1 MSVSRIFAF
10 GMAGMAALLVA
21 GCSAGDEIPALHG
34 PEADGAGS
42 ISLALSDGSVTS
54 AVTAGQVTS
63 FRVRFYDSAPKT
75 ATDDAYFYSEC
86 WPASA
91 GFTVDH
97 LKVGKDYTVVYEGY
111 TASTCAASSLATFGL
126 RGGVDIQEAGS
137 GDAYYYI
144 QVNRKGASTPF
155 PLPDSQLNPT
165 KGGYTCTSDDDCR
178 QLIDCPDKT
187 CRFGKYVACD
197 MPSTNCECPSDQPKC
212 TKGQKFQAYVVHPSA
227 ICDKEGGS
235 VCRLPSLFPLNSRAG
250 RAFHSA
256 MATPDGKVTLYGGF
270 NSGDASH
277 LSVRT
282 PQTDAFNGSTS
293 LFFQSPVDD
302 TKDEFGM
309 ATVVLAGSGRKM
321 IVLGGASTV
330 GVQAFGGV
338 SVPVPGPETCPGAD
352 QCALGATSVGSVVDL
367 VSGTVTQSALPFST
381 VGALATVV
389 PSTDKTIKVF
399 VRTGLV
405 LNAATATTIEAGTSS
420 YLCTIATDDNML
432 CTLIGVAGA
441 GVARAGATGI
451 CLVDAA
457 VEGCKE
463 YLVLGGNKAD
473 AGPNAFAEVYLAAD
487 GTVKNLTGDAANLP
501 KTLYLASGVRVG
513 GRVWT
518 FGGALA
524 WPAAPDAGPTS
535 YTVDSAKGSI
545 TAQQPV
551 VDTAVLPDL
560 LRVYHQATALSD
572 GKTVLMTGGAGPDG
586 KATATARLFKVDGAV
601 LTAAGSATL
610 ASVRL
615 GHTATLITGGLMDG
629 AVLISGG
636 LTGID
641 QAPRFAAGSELFLP

>member
-1 MSVSRIFAF
+1 MSVLRIHGFCL
-10 GMAGMAALLVA
+10 AGAAALLVM
-21 GCSAGDEIPALHG
+21 GCAAGDDAPTLHG

-54 AVTAGQVTS
+54 AVTGGQVTS
-63 FRVRFYDSAPKT
+63 FRVRFFDTVPT
-75 ATDDAYFYSEC
+75 TVTEDPYFYSEC

-97 LKVGKDYTVVYEGY
+97 LKVAKDYTVVYEGY
-111 TASTCAASSLATFGL
+111 TDTTCAASALATFGL

-144 QVNRKGASTPF
+144 QVNRKGASTAF

-165 KGGYTCTSDDDCR
+165 KGGYTCTTDDDCR

-197 MPSTNCECPSDQPKC
+197 MPTTNCECPTDQPKC
-212 TKGQKFQAYVVHPSA
+212 AKGQKFQAYVVHPSA

-235 VCRLPSLFPLNSRAG
+235 VCRLPSLFPLNSREG
-250 RAFHSA
+250 RAFHAALS
-256 MATPDGKVTLYGGF
+256 TPDGKVTLYGGF
-270 NSGDASH
+270 NSGDAVH

-293 LFFQSPVDD
+293 LFFQSPADD
-302 TKDEFGM
+302 TKDEFGL
-309 ATVVLAGSGRKM
+309 ATVVLAGAGRKM

-330 GVQAFGGV
+330 GVQMLNGV
-338 SVPVPGPETCPGAD
+338 AVPAPGPETCSGPD
-352 QCALGATSVGSVVDL
+352 QCVLAATSVGAVVDL
-367 VSGTVTQSALPFST
+367 VNGTVTQSVLPFST

-389 PSTDKTIKVF
+389 PSADKNIKVF

-405 LNAATATTIEAGTSS
+405 LNSGTTTSVGTGTSS
-420 YLCTIATDDNML
+420 YLCTVAAGDAIECA
-432 CTLIGVAGA
+432 LIGVAGA
-441 GVARAGATGI
+441 GVARGGSAGI
-451 CLVDAA
+451 CLV
-457 VEGCKE
+457 VSSGEGCKE
-463 YLVLGGNKAD
+463 FLILGGNRSD

-487 GTVKNLTGDAANLP
+487 GTVKNLTGDATLP
-501 KTLYLASGVRVG
+501 PTLYLASAVRLG

-518 FGGALA
+518 FGGATS
-524 WPAAPDAGPTS
+524 WPADPDAPTYI

-545 TAQQPV
+545 TGQYPV
-551 VDTAVLPDL
+551 VDTALKPDL
-560 LRVYHQATALSD
+560 LRVFHQVTALSD
-572 GKTVLMTGGAGPDG
+572 GKTVLMTGGLAPGG
-586 KATATARLFKVDGAV
+586 KATATARRFTADGAV
-601 LTAAGSATL
+601 LTAVGSTTL
-610 ASVRL
+610 TSARL
-615 GHTATLITGGLMDG
+615 GHSATLITGGLLDG

-641 QAPRFAAGSELFLP
+641 QVPRFAAGSELFLP